1 MNLLIIGAGGHGRVV
16 KEVAEAMNKYNR
28 IDFLDDNSEIAISK
42 CDEYMSFREDYTY
55 AFVAFGSNEL
65 RSKWTEK
72 LREAGFEIP
81 ALIHPAAYLSPTLDI
96 EPGVVVLPKAA
107 INTSAVIKQGS
118 IIGMGS
124 LIDHDVVIGEFC
136 HINTGAIIKA
146 NCKVESYSKIDAG
159 EVYSDRQFNQEYS
172 FEVGV

>member
-16 KEVAEAMNKYNR
+16 KEVAQTMNKYNR
-28 IDFLDDNSEIAISK
+28 IDFLDDNSELAIGK
-42 CDEYMSFREDYTY
+42 CDEYIGFRDDYTY

-81 ALIHPAAYLSPTLDI
+81 TLIHPTAYVSPTADI

-107 INTSAVIKQGS
+107 INSNAVIKQGS

-124 LIDHDVVIGEFC
+124 LIDHDVAIDEFC
-136 HINTGAIIKA
+136 HINTGTIVKA
-146 NCKVESYSKIDAG
+146 NCTVKSYTKIDAG
-159 EVYSDRQFNQEYS
+159 EAYLGKQFNQEYI

>member
-16 KEVAEAMNKYNR
+16 KEVAEAMNRYNR
-28 IDFLDDNSEIAISK
+28 IDFLDDNSELAIGK
-42 CDEYMSFREDYTY
+42 CDEYMSYRDTYTY

-65 RSKWTEK
+65 RSKWNEK

-81 ALIHPAAYLSPTLDI
+81 TLIHPTAYVSPTVDI
-96 EPGVVVLPKAA
+96 ELGVVVLPKAA
-107 INTSAVIKQGS
+107 INSNAVIKQGS

-124 LIDHDVVIGEFC
+124 LIDHDVDIDEFS
-136 HINTGAIIKA
+136 HINTGAIVKA
-146 NCKVESYSKIDAG
+146 NSQVESYSKIEAG
-159 EVYSDRQFNQEYS
+159 VVYSGKQFNQEYS

>member
-16 KEVAEAMNKYNR
+16 KEVAEATNKYNT
-28 IDFLDDNSEIAISK
+28 IDFLDDNSELAIGK
-42 CDEYMSFREDYTY
+42 CDEYMSFRDNYIY

-72 LREAGFEIP
+72 LREAGFETP
-81 ALIHPAAYLSPTLDI
+81 TLIHPTAYLSPTVDI

-107 INTSAVIKQGS
+107 INANAVIKLGS

-124 LIDHDVVIGEFC
+124 LIDHDVTIDKFC
-136 HINTGAIIKA
+136 HINTGSIVKA
-146 NCKVESYSKIDAG
+146 NCKIESYSRIDTG
-159 EVYSDRQFNQEYS
+159 EVRSGKQYSQE
-172 FEVGV
+172 

>member
-28 IDFLDDNSEIAISK
+28 IDFLDDNSEIAIGK
-42 CDEYMSFREDYTY
+42 CDEYMSFRDDYTY

-72 LREAGFEIP
+72 LREAGVQIP
-81 ALIHPAAYLSPTLDI
+81 TLIHPTAYVSPTANI
-96 EPGVVVLPKAA
+96 EHGVVVLPKAT

-124 LIDHDVVIGEFC
+124 LMWLLMSFVIL
-136 HINTGAIIKA
+136 I
-146 NCKVESYSKIDAG
+146 
-159 EVYSDRQFNQEYS
+159 QEPL
-172 FEVGV
+172 